1 MFQFKKLAIA
11 GAITASLMGATAA
24 QAHVS
29 YHISSTGG
37 EAPNVNGTGTIT
49 TGSWTGGS
57 PVAKGYVGNLP
68 ATWLANIHHTGDVY
82 EVSKADAIAE
92 SASVNASTFKLESIS
107 NKWNPLHSWGNA
119 LDFGL
124 IDLDVAGNVTIKVQ
138 AESGSLF
145 NPGFTLFQGW
155 DTASTSN
162 KHTSWNV
169 NPVAPSS
176 SNPTSGA
183 AANTN
188 PTLQP
193 LRTLGLSYIGHAS
206 TSSSDGGVD
215 YSYDSVAKA
224 VEITFN
230 GLSAGKYSL
239 WIGGNNTGPG
249 IGGAAATCT
258 GCTGTTNQQYLA
270 NISVAAVPVPGAVW
284 LFGTAMAGMVGIGR
298 RKAAISA

>member
-11 GAITASLMGATAA
+11 GAIAASLMGATAA

-37 EAPNVNGTGTIT
+37 EAPNVNGTGTTT

-92 SASVNASTFKLESIS
+92 SASVNASTFKLESTN

-145 NPGFTLFQGW
+145 QPGFTLFQGW
-155 DTASTSN
+155 DTKANSS
-162 KHTSWNV
+162 KHTSWNA
-169 NPVAPSS
+169 NAFAPSS
-176 SNPTSGA
+176 AFNAT
-183 AANTN
+183 TN
-188 PTLQP
+188 PFSQP
-193 LRTLGLSYIGHAS
+193 LRTAGLSYIGHAS
-206 TSSSDGGVD
+206 TNSSDGGVD
-215 YSYDSVAKA
+215 YSYDSVAQA
-224 VEITFN
+224 LEITFN

-239 WIGGNNTGPG
+239 WIGGNATGAG
-249 IGGAAATCT
+249 IGGSTCT

-284 LFGTAMAGMVGIGR
+284 LFGTAVTGMIGFGR